1 MTCSMLSP
9 ENLCPSVAASGVTV
23 TDITKLL
30 VHRRSMFARWLSTAT
45 TLTIY
50 GSVPVEAG
58 SIVCDMWGLFRH
70 NMPRTASVRLRLYA
84 AAFAAGT
91 VPNGTATYDKIA
103 IPATNGGTFD
113 GLSTWALVDAATPR
127 TFRSY
132 VITISGLTSGVNY
145 VFGDLF
151 MGKSLPITFG
161 FSRDGSTFSQLDA
174 AQYGISQSGGL
185 LTKSAPVLRRRYKMA
200 FDFLDSAGRT
210 AVMQAEADNP
220 SGTYMLAVYPDV
232 LTGVGVQDDV
242 AKRKAAEGTFLGKVT
257 EGFQP
262 TFTKTFAAI
271 QANITEI

>member
-1 MTCSMLSP
+1 MPCSMLSP
-9 ENLCPSVAASGVTV
+9 KNLCPSVAASGVTV

-50 GSVPVEAG
+50 GSVPVGAG

-70 NMPRTASVRLRLYA
+70 NMPSTASVRLQLYA

-91 VPNGTATYDKIA
+91 VPSGTATYDKFGV
-103 IPATNGGTFD
+103 PASNGGTFD
-113 GLSTWALVDAATPR
+113 GMSTWALAEATTPR

-151 MGKSLPITFG
+151 FGKSLPLDVG
-161 FSRDGSTFSQLDA
+161 FSRGGSTFSQLDA
-174 AQYGISQSGGL
+174 AQYAIAQSGGL
-185 LTKSAPVLRRRYKMA
+185 LTKSSPALRRRYKMQ
-200 FDFLDSAGRT
+200 FDFLDAAART

-220 SGTYMLAVYPDV
+220 SGVYMLAVYPDV
-232 LTGVGVQDDV
+232 LTGVGVQDDI
-242 AKRKAAEGTFLGKVT
+242 AKRKAAEGTFLGRLLDSIA
-257 EGFQP
+257 P
-262 TFTKTFAAI
+262 TFEV
-271 QANITEI
+271 NVSVEVGVSEI